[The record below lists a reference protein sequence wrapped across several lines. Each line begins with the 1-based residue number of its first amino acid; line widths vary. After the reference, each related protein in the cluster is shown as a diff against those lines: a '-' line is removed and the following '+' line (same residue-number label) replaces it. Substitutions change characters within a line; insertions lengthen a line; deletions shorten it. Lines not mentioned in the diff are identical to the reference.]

1 MCSYDP
7 NNTSE
12 LWILTNLA
20 SALIMLVNEGCV
32 ETRSCFS
39 ALIRIING
47 DWTANENLRRV
58 CSENKRGR
66 VFYDNVS
73 LLNV

>member
-39 ALIRIING
+39 ALIRIIMAIG
-47 DWTANENLRRV
+47 QQTKICVAFVVKINEEEYFMTMCL
-58 CSENKRGR
+58 
-66 VFYDNVS
+66 Y
-73 LLNV
+73 